1 MLPGTARIM
10 SADEVNV
17 DELMK
22 GIINTDFSFKTV
34 VKCRLLYLDFLM
46 DCSRTLDISL
56 MDWT

>member
-17 DELMK
+17 DELME

-34 VKCRLLYLDFLM
+34 VKCRLLYSDFLWIAAGH
-46 DCSRTLDISL
+46 LISL
-56 MDWT
+56 